1 MTRTQRSF
9 PIAFR
14 LLATACALFVLAA
27 SATAA
32 FADDPTKQDVVD
44 AREAKQA
51 AETRLASQRDEL
63 ASIQARLTEQ
73 AFEVDRIEGLVEQT
87 TVDLLATRERMRD
100 NAHRYAGLRRQLN
113 DRAAEAFM
121 DGPGSN
127 LDLVLDAASFSDLSD
142 RLEFVD
148 AVNASDASLAQEVAN
163 VGYELGLDEAR
174 LAQLKDRQ
182 EAHEA
187 AAEEMEAQIQREL
200 QRAEALKAQL
210 AVEAEEYADKYAK
223 TQKAYEELLESI
235 SVGSH
240 SNVPMPA
247 GWADVLEACPVATP
261 RAFGDGFGA
270 PRYVGGYHP
279 HRGVDIVAPE
289 GTRVYAPFDGVA
301 TNSTNSL
308 GGIAVKVT
316 GKYGSVYNAHLKSIA
331 KLGSVAAG
339 DVIGYV
345 SSTGLAGGTTP
356 HDHFEFWPNVI
367 PANWPASFYGYSQID
382 GAINPYPL
390 LVAACG

>member
-1 MTRTQRSF
+1 MTRTQRPF

-14 LLATACALFVLAA
+14 LLATACALFVLAV

-32 FADDPTKQDVVD
+32 SADDPTKQDVID
-44 AREAKQA
+44 ARKAKNDA
-51 AETRLASQRDEL
+51 KANLYAQRDEL
-63 ASIQARLTEQ
+63 AEIQARLSEQ

-87 TVDLLATRERMRD
+87 TGELVATELRIDQNAARYER
-100 NAHRYAGLRRQLN
+100 LRRQLN

-127 LDLVLDAASFSDLSD
+127 LDLVLDATSFAELSD

-163 VGYELGLDEAR
+163 VGYELGLDQER
-174 LAQLKDRQ
+174 LTELKERQ
-182 EAHEA
+182 EAREK
-187 AAEEMEAQIQREL
+187 AAEEMQAQILEDL
-200 QRAEALKAQL
+200 ERAEALKAEM
-210 AVEAEEYADKYAK
+210 ASDYAAASEHFKETD
-223 TQKAYEELLESI
+223 KAYEELLKSI
-235 SVGSH
+235 SVASH

-247 GWADVLEACPVATP
+247 GWEDVLEVCPVAGS

-279 HRGVDIVAPE
+279 HRGVDIVAPL
-289 GTRVYAPFDGVA
+289 GTTIVAPFDGTAYDA
-301 TNSTNSL
+301 TNDF
-308 GGIAVKVT
+308 GGYAVKIVGKFGYVYQAHMHSRPRT
-316 GKYGSVYNAHLKSIA
+316 GTVS
-331 KLGSVAAG
+331 AG
-339 DVIGYV
+339 DPVGTV
-345 SSTGLAGGTTP
+345 DSTGLAGGSTP
-356 HDHFEFWPNVI
+356 HDHFEFWPNVV
-367 PANWPASFYGYSQID
+367 PANWPASYYGYSQID

>member
-14 LLATACALFVLAA
+14 LLATACALLVLAV

-32 FADDPTKQDVVD
+32 SADDPTKQDVID
-44 AREAKQA
+44 ARQAKNA
-51 AETRLASQRDEL
+51 AKARLDAQTDEL
-63 ASIQARLTEQ
+63 AAIQARLTEQ

-87 TVDLLATRERMRD
+87 TAELLQVQQRIDRND
-100 NAHRYAGLRRQLN
+100 HRYRSLRRQLN

-127 LDLVLDAASFSDLSD
+127 LDLVLDATSFAELSD

-163 VGYELGLDEAR
+163 IGYELGLDQER
-174 LAQLKDRQ
+174 LTELQKRQ

-187 AAEEMEAQIQREL
+187 AAEELEAKIQQEL
-200 QRAEALKAQL
+200 QRAEALKAKL
-210 AVEAEEYADKYAK
+210 AVEAEDYADKYAK
-223 TQKAYEELLESI
+223 TEKAYEEMLERI
-235 SVGSH
+235 SVSSH
-240 SNVPMPA
+240 SDVPMPA
-247 GWADVLEACPVATP
+247 GWENVLEVCPVAGS

-279 HRGVDIVAPE
+279 HRGVDIVAPL
-289 GTRVYAPFDGVA
+289 GTTIVAPFDGTAYDA
-301 TNSTNSL
+301 TNDF
-308 GGIAVKVT
+308 GGYAVKIVGKFGYVYQAHMHSRPRT
-316 GKYGSVYNAHLKSIA
+316 GTVS
-331 KLGSVAAG
+331 AG
-339 DVIGYV
+339 DPVGTV
-345 SSTGLAGGTTP
+345 DSTGLAGGSTP

-367 PANWPASFYGYSQID
+367 PANWPASYYGYSQID